1 VEPIQNLPVGFA
13 ACRSPRSLCVDMKK
27 QTKSTSGRP
36 RAPIPKKAGRRRG
49 QPKDSVKRIE
59 TDPALN
65 NEESTAGTGMLPLSA
80 MMIQMPPLRANP
92 RLASQPLR
100 FLLAKI
106 KMEAVQEMLKR
117 RCQENG
123 KHG

>member
-49 QPKDSVKRIE
+49 QP
-59 TDPALN
+59 LN